1 LTSGR
6 ARGLRSRAATG
17 LSLVFLAALLWG
29 AIGLITPGILAQ
41 GVSPMEIAFWR
52 ALLGGLF
59 FVIHAV
65 ASGRMG
71 LQRQGDA
78 GRFLLFSLLGVS
90 TFFAS
95 LVLAIDAGGTTLAFI
110 LLYSAPIWVLFGA
123 WLLLGESLG
132 RRKLGLA
139 LLAVLGIVLVS
150 GAGGDGVNITPAAI
164 AWGLLAGLSYSSYYI
179 FGKAV
184 LERYRP
190 VTIYAWILPLGA
202 LPLLPLVTFAPKSA
216 TAWLLILL
224 LAFMSTYLAYLLYY
238 SGLAQVEASRAVLV
252 ATIEPVVAALLAAA
266 FLGERLTAIGVI
278 GAILVLAASTLA
290 SVPRRGAVDDPGTGR

>member
-78 GRFLLFSLLGVS
+78 RRFLLFSLLGVS

-266 FLGERLTAIGVI
+266 FLGERLTAIGVL

>member
-1 LTSGR
+1 MTSGR

-266 FLGERLTAIGVI
+266 FLGERLTAIGVL

>member
-1 LTSGR
+1 MTSGR

-78 GRFLLFSLLGVS
+78 RRFLLFSLLGVS

-266 FLGERLTAIGVI
+266 FLGERLTAIGVL

>member
-1 LTSGR
+1 MTSGR

-266 FLGERLTAIGVI
+266 FLGERLTAIGVL
-278 GAILVLAASTLA
+278 GAIQVLAASTLA